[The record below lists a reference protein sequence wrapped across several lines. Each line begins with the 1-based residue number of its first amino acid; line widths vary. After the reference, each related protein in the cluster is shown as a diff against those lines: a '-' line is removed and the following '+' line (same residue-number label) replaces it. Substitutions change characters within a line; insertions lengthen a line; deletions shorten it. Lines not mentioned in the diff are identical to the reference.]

1 MGAVVRTDA
10 SPASE
15 EPAGTPATWLF
26 ESKNAVAAHSAR
38 KQFSEFLRARAVDG
52 SDIAAA
58 ELIYGELVSNVV
70 RHAPGPIVV
79 QLDWTSD
86 GSARL
91 SINDTGPVFQYTP
104 SLPDDALCESGRGL
118 YIVACLSKELHIV
131 QGKKGAAVVAVLPV
145 YSA

>member
-38 KQFSEFLRARAVDG
+38 KQFSNFCGLWRWTARHRGGGIDLRRTGQQRGAPRARPDCRG
-52 SDIAAA
+52 TGLDERRKRAA
-58 ELIYGELVSNVV
+58 
-70 RHAPGPIVV
+70 
-79 QLDWTSD
+79 
-86 GSARL
+86 

-131 QGKKGAAVVAVLPV
+131 QGRKGAVVVAVLPV